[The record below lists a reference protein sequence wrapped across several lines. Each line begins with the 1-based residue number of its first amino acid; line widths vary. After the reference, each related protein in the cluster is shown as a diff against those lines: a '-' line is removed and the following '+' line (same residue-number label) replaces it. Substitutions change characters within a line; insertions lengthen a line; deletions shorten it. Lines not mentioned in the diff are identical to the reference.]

1 MTVPRTDLALEAAD
15 DLAARAKKFSLPEGI
30 QRLESLQEGYPVT
43 DIRVT
48 GDGARTL
55 GKPAGRY
62 ITVDLTP
69 CFQRQQAFFH
79 RAVWCIAYQ
88 LRALLP
94 HVGRRSQ
101 VLVVGLGNRAMTPDA
116 IGPIAVENLL
126 VTRHMVRALPRQFQG
141 FTPVSALCT
150 GVLARTGLETLELIQ
165 GAAAHIR
172 PAAVIAIDALAARS
186 RQRLCAT
193 VQLSD
198 TGLIPGSGVGNH
210 RRAVDRAAL
219 GVPVIAV
226 GVPTVIDGATLC
238 ADLLEEAPT
247 AAGPLRPRRR
257 SVRDAPG
264 HRPAGDGAGPHS
276 GLRHHPGPSTGPDAG
291 GCHRSAGI
299 TLANASLPRYN
310 SSRKKGREDPLMEF
324 NPQLQLVGLLEWMH
338 TQMEACHGRTAVI
351 GISGGKDSSTV
362 AALAAAAYGRDH
374 MYGVLMPNGVQPDID
389 YSQALVEHLQ
399 IPHCTINIHDAVQGV
414 LTEMER
420 AGLTPSRQTVVNLP
434 SRIRMST
441 LYAVAQSLDAG
452 VVINTSNL
460 SEDWVGYCTIYGD
473 SAGAFSPLGMY
484 TTEEVIALG
493 RQLGLPEKFL
503 IKPPSDGLT
512 GLTDEDNLGFTYHA
526 VNEYVR
532 RGTVDPAIKEQID
545 NRHRVSRFKFQTI
558 PVYHSGL
565 PMALEEETDYYK

>member
-48 GDGARTL
+48 GEGARTL

-101 VLVVGLGNRAMTPDA
+101 VLVVGLGNRAM
-116 IGPIAVENLL
+116 IAVENLL
-126 VTRHMVRALPRQFQG
+126 VTRHMVRALPRQFQS

-238 ADLLEEAPT
+238 ADLLEEA
-247 AAGPLRPRRR
+247 GRPQQDLSGR
-257 SVRDAPG
+257 
-264 HRPAGDGAGPHS
+264 GADLFVTPQDIDQRVTELGRIV
-276 GLRHHPGPSTGPDAG
+276 GY
-291 GCHRSAGI
+291 GI
-299 TLANASLPRYN
+299 TLALQR
-310 SSRKKGREDPLMEF
+310 GLTLED
-324 NPQLQLVGLLEWMH
+324 VTGLL
-338 TQMEACHGRTAVI
+338 G
-351 GISGGKDSSTV
+351 
-362 AALAAAAYGRDH
+362 
-374 MYGVLMPNGVQPDID
+374 
-389 YSQALVEHLQ
+389 
-399 IPHCTINIHDAVQGV
+399 
-414 LTEMER
+414 
-420 AGLTPSRQTVVNLP
+420 
-434 SRIRMST
+434 
-441 LYAVAQSLDAG
+441 
-452 VVINTSNL
+452 
-460 SEDWVGYCTIYGD
+460 
-473 SAGAFSPLGMY
+473 
-484 TTEEVIALG
+484 
-493 RQLGLPEKFL
+493 
-503 IKPPSDGLT
+503 
-512 GLTDEDNLGFTYHA
+512 
-526 VNEYVR
+526 
-532 RGTVDPAIKEQID
+532 
-545 NRHRVSRFKFQTI
+545 
-558 PVYHSGL
+558 
-565 PMALEEETDYYK
+565 

>member
-48 GDGARTL
+48 GEGARTL

-186 RQRLCAT
+186 RQRLCTCQYQFLRSSIDEMEEEARC
-193 VQLSD
+193 D
-198 TGLIPGSGVGNH
+198 
-210 RRAVDRAAL
+210 
-219 GVPVIAV
+219 
-226 GVPTVIDGATLC
+226 VIDAENEVRRLQRENQ
-238 ADLLEEAPT
+238 ALRQQIDALT
-247 AAGPLRPRRR
+247 A
-257 SVRDAPG
+257 
-264 HRPAGDGAGPHS
+264 
-276 GLRHHPGPSTGPDAG
+276 
-291 GCHRSAGI
+291 
-299 TLANASLPRYN
+299 
-310 SSRKKGREDPLMEF
+310 
-324 NPQLQLVGLLEWMH
+324 QLQ
-338 TQMEACHGRTAVI
+338 
-351 GISGGKDSSTV
+351 
-362 AALAAAAYGRDH
+362 AL
-374 MYGVLMPNGVQPDID
+374 
-389 YSQALVEHLQ
+389 
-399 IPHCTINIHDAVQGV
+399 
-414 LTEMER
+414 
-420 AGLTPSRQTVVNLP
+420 QT
-434 SRIRMST
+434 
-441 LYAVAQSLDAG
+441 
-452 VVINTSNL
+452 
-460 SEDWVGYCTIYGD
+460 
-473 SAGAFSPLGMY
+473 
-484 TTEEVIALG
+484 
-493 RQLGLPEKFL
+493 
-503 IKPPSDGLT
+503 
-512 GLTDEDNLGFTYHA
+512 
-526 VNEYVR
+526 
-532 RGTVDPAIKEQID
+532 
-545 NRHRVSRFKFQTI
+545 
-558 PVYHSGL
+558 
-565 PMALEEETDYYK
+565 